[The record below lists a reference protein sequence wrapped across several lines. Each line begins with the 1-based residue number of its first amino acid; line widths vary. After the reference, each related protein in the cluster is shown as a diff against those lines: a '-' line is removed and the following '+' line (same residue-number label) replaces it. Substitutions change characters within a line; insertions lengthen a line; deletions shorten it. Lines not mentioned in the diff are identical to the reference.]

1 MDTASFVIN
10 DQLSRYRSALR
21 TWVGTVRNAPNTAAA
36 LDSARRVPIPGPL
49 IRCLSAR
56 DRSQSMQEV
65 ELVLMERL
73 KRVGCSK
80 EAMPLVVKAECLTS
94 LPRVTRWARETKF
107 KVCRGG
113 ARA

>member
-21 TWVGTVRNAPNTAAA
+21 TWVGMVRNAPNTAAA
-36 LDSARRVPIPGPL
+36 LDGARRAPLQGPL

-73 KRVGCSK
+73 KRISCSK
-80 EAMPLVVKAECLTS
+80 EAMLLVVKAEGLTS
-94 LPRVTRWARETKF
+94 FPAVTRWARETKI
-107 KVCRGG
+107 KIRKGG
-113 ARA
+113 ANA